1 MQMTQALDD
10 LLCQRYPALY
20 ADRHGDKQ
28 STAMCWGFE
37 HGDGWF
43 AIVDALSETLT
54 AQAIAASA
62 PCPAAQQVK
71 QKAGSLR
78 FRIEVPTPGRH
89 AIALA
94 EEMSRRV
101 CEVSGRPGRL
111 SCFGR
116 RRLAT
121 LAPGEEPGGSQKATV
136 IAAETN
142 PLTGKMDVPPLA
154 FRLDDMAQW
163 RADVLAGPVEIP
175 AGWRDLAD
183 AVLHVVQQEGQQHKP
198 ASIRHIWRDETGMQL
213 RWMDDG
219 TALAGLSAMASALSH
234 RIDPVSGALGSGAT
248 ATEPSFPGR

>member
-28 STAMCWGFE
+28 STSMCWGFE

-43 AIVDALSETLT
+43 ATVDALSETLT
-54 AQAIAASA
+54 AQASTAGV
-62 PCPAAQQVK
+62 PCPAVQQVK
-71 QKAGSLR
+71 QKVGSLR
-78 FRIEVPTPGRH
+78 FRVEVPAPGRH

-94 EEMSRRV
+94 EEISRRV

-121 LAPGEEPGGSQKATV
+121 LAPGVEPGGTLSGQEVVAV
-136 IAAETN
+136 VPEAE
-142 PLTGKMDVPPLA
+142 PITGKMDVPPLA
-154 FRLDDMAQW
+154 FGLDDMAQW
-163 RADVLAGPVEIP
+163 RADVLIGPVEIP

-183 AVLHVVQQEGQQHKP
+183 TVLHVVQRERAQSGA
-198 ASIRHIWRDETGMQL
+198 ASVQHIWQGGSGL
-213 RWMDDG
+213 RVEWTEDG
-219 TALAGLSAMASALSH
+219 TPLDGLPIMASALSQ
-234 RIDPVSGALGSGAT
+234 RLDPASGAMEAGAGT
-248 ATEPSFPGR
+248 VR